1 MEPLRITVVEDEE
14 ILRVSLTDD
23 LVDAG
28 YIVKSFDN
36 PADALEDIRKTGA
49 DLVITD
55 VKMPGMSGI
64 ELLNHIKK
72 LKKETIVIVMT
83 AYASINAA
91 VDAMKKGAYDYIHKP
106 FQIDELLLQIDRIK
120 DLLRIKQENLM
131 LRTQVESKYSLGSF
145 VGESQSSVHLLELV
159 NIISPK
165 DTTVLITGETGTGK
179 EHLTH
184 ILHQQS
190 KRYNKSFIKVSCAI
204 LSREIFE
211 SELFG
216 HEKGSFTGAMKDRK
230 GRFEMADGGTL
241 YLDDVDDI
249 PLDLQVKLLRV
260 LQEQEFER
268 VGGNKTIKV
277 DVRVIA
283 STKADIM
290 ELVKMGKFRQ
300 DLFYR
305 LNVFPIHIEP
315 IRNRPEDIPGLI
327 NHFVKLFADE
337 KNITVDEEAMDYL
350 KNYSWPGNIREI
362 KNISERLVLMANGN
376 QIKASDIP
384 LEIIKPSGPMP
395 EISIGKKPLDDVL
408 ADVEISIILQALN
421 QSHGN
426 KAKAAEMLG
435 IPASTLRSK
444 INKYD
449 LKVDD

>member
-1 MEPLRITVVEDEE
+1 MESLRIIVVEDEE

-23 LVDAG
+23 LIDAG
-28 YIVKSFDN
+28 YVVKSFEN
-36 PADALEDIRKTGA
+36 PIDALAEIKKA
-49 DLVITD
+49 NVDLVITD

-64 ELLNHIKK
+64 ELLNNIKK
-72 LKKETIVIVMT
+72 IKEETIVIVMT
-83 AYASINAA
+83 AFASVNAA

-120 DLLRIKQENLM
+120 DLINIKQENVM
-131 LRTQVESKYSLGSF
+131 LRTQVASKYSLDSF
-145 VGESQSSVHLLELV
+145 VGESQSSEHLLELV
-159 NIISPK
+159 SIISKK

-184 ILHQQS
+184 ILHHQS
-190 KRYNKSFIKVSCAI
+190 NRYNKPFIKVSCAI

-216 HEKGSFTGAMKDRK
+216 HEKGAFTGAMKERK
-230 GRFEMADGGTL
+230 GRFEMADSGTL

-268 VGGNKTIKV
+268 VGGNKTINV

-283 STKADIM
+283 STKADIR
-290 ELVKMGKFRQ
+290 ELVNQGKFRE

-315 IRNRPEDIPGLI
+315 LRDRPEDIPGLI
-327 NHFVKLFADE
+327 DHFVKLFAEE
-337 KNITVDEEAMDYL
+337 KDIKVNEDAMNYL
-350 KNYSWPGNIREI
+350 KQYNWPGNIREI
-362 KNISERLVLMANGN
+362 KNISERLVLMTSGN
-376 QIKASDIP
+376 QIKASSIP
-384 LEIIKPSGPMP
+384 LEIVKPSGPLP
-395 EISIGKKPLDDVL
+395 ELSIGKKPLDDVL
-408 ADVEISIILQALN
+408 ADVEINIILQALN

-426 KAKAAEMLG
+426 KAKAAEILG

-449 LKVDD
+449 LNDD